1 MAVITWLGGSS
12 TDGAVAAN
20 WSGGSLPGASD
31 TIVFDNNSTQNCI
44 FSSSAI
50 SQVVQIQIKS
60 TFDHQ
65 IVFGTSSHAISLQ
78 SMIIEKTAAISASTA
93 TTFAFSHSSFPFTSG
108 GLGTYVSFI
117 LGSVELNTNTLG
129 VFVDATSRS
138 NVTYTFAN
146 PASSKMVMDDGV
158 YPNVTITA
166 QSGTAYFSMTYGTP
180 GTTYGKVDMLNFNVS
195 SAVEIRES
203 SGTYYAS
210 ANDGLKKF
218 KFGGT
223 LTIASN
229 YFHAY
234 KSQVEFVGT
243 SGTLTFPAEGQ
254 TATYGTGTAFNTQ
267 FYDIIISANTA
278 GHSVGLAAGRILS
291 CNYLEIGEGA
301 KFIGPATH
309 PGAEIRSIKRPSLF
323 GTWNFSQVADG
334 IYSSNDSRPF
344 MGVPQGGTGLI
355 THTKDL
361 LLFGNDQN
369 ALASD
374 ANLSFSNSTL
384 HADQGVKI
392 TELADPP
399 DHVAGTG
406 ILWVHNDAPSN
417 LYFTDDAGNDIAL
430 TNAGSAVGGGGGIT
444 ALTGNVTASG
454 TGSVAATIANE
465 AVTYAKMQHVSATS
479 RVLGRITSGAGDV
492 EELTAANIRT
502 IANVEDGA
510 DVTDATN
517 VKSALDGMTITSVTP
532 ALDDEILIQDT
543 NDSDNLKTV
552 TFSDMA
558 STVLTGAPGTG
569 TMVTEFVGVPSGTPS
584 ISSASWTDV
593 SLDGTALVGS
603 TSDGPNYAGGGTKK
617 VYTVPAD
624 GLYFVSAAVGFSAWA
639 GDDNTYYIAR
649 ITQNSSGGS
658 AALGATF
665 SLTGNSDGGDINPVQ
680 YYLALSQ
687 NDQVGLAV
695 YQNIGSTKTIYFAQF
710 AIQRVFGV

>member
-1 MAVITWLGGSS
+1 MAVVTWIGGSS

-20 WSGGSLPGASD
+20 WSTGGLPSAAD
-31 TIVFDNNSTQNCI
+31 TIVFDNNAAQNCN
-44 FSSSAI
+44 FSSSAV

-60 TFDHQ
+60 TFSHQ
-65 IVFGTSSHAISLQ
+65 IVFGTSTHAISLQ
-78 SMIIEKTAAISASTA
+78 SMIIEKTAAITATTA

-117 LGSVELNTNTLG
+117 LGTTELNDNTLG

-166 QSGTAYFSMTYGTP
+166 QSGTAFFSMTYGTP
-180 GTTYGKVDMLNFNVS
+180 GTTFGKVDMLNFNVS

-203 SGTYYAS
+203 SGTYYPS
-210 ANDGLKKF
+210 ANDSLKKF

-229 YFHAY
+229 FFEAY

-254 TATYGTGTAFNTQ
+254 TATYGDGTSFSTQ
-267 FYDIIISANTA
+267 FHDVVITANTA
-278 GHSVGLAAGRILS
+278 GHSVGLAAGRVLS

-309 PGAEIRSIKRPSLF
+309 PGAEIRSIKRPSIF

-374 ANLSFSNSTL
+374 PNLSFSDNCL
-384 HADQGVKI
+384 AVDQGIKI
-392 TELADPP
+392 FE
-399 DHVAGTG
+399 GTTHPISTG
-406 ILWVHNDAPSN
+406 SGYGVLWVNSGTNPNTLIFSDEN
-417 LYFTDDAGNDIAL
+417 GTDTTL
-430 TNAGSAVGGGGGIT
+430 GSGGGGGIT

-454 TGSVAATIANE
+454 SGSVAATIADE

-479 RVLGRITSGAGDV
+479 RVLGRISSGAGDV
-492 EELTAANIRT
+492 EELTGANIRT

-517 VKSALDGMTITSVTP
+517 VKSALDGMSITSVTP
-532 ALDDEILIQDT
+532 AVNDEILIQDT
-543 NDSDNLKTV
+543 DDSDNLKTV

-558 STVLTGAPGTG
+558 TTVLTGAPGTG

-584 ISSASWTDV
+584 ISSGSWTDV
-593 SLDGTALVGS
+593 SLDGTPLVGS

-617 VYTVPAD
+617 VYTIPAD
-624 GLYFVSAAVGFSAWA
+624 GLYYVEAAVGFSGWA
-639 GDDNTYYIAR
+639 GNDTTYYIAR

-658 AALGATF
+658 ASLGATF

-695 YQNIGSTKTIYFAQF
+695 YQNIGSAKTIYFAQLS
-710 AIQRVFGV
+710 IRRVFGV

>member
-1 MAVITWLGGSS
+1 MAVVTWIGGSS

-20 WSGGSLPGASD
+20 WSTGGLPSAAD
-31 TIVFDNNSTQNCI
+31 TIVFDNNATQNCN
-44 FSSSAI
+44 FSSSAV

-60 TFDHQ
+60 TFNHQ
-65 IVFGTSSHAISLQ
+65 IVFGTSTHAISLQ
-78 SMIIEKTAAISASTA
+78 SMIIEKTAAIAATTA

-117 LGSVELNTNTLG
+117 LGSPELNDATLG

-166 QSGTAYFSMTYGTP
+166 QSGTAFFSMTYGTP
-180 GTTYGKVDMLNFNVS
+180 GTTFGKVDMLNFNVS

-203 SGTYYAS
+203 SGTYYPS
-210 ANDGLKKF
+210 ANDSLKKF

-229 YFHAY
+229 FFEAY

-254 TATYGTGTAFNTQ
+254 TATYGDGTSFSTQ
-267 FYDIIISANTA
+267 FHDVVITANTA
-278 GHSVGLAAGRILS
+278 GHSVGLAAGRVLS

-309 PGAEIRSIKRPSLF
+309 PGAEIRSIKRPSIF

-374 ANLSFSNSTL
+374 ANLSFSNSIL

-392 TELADPP
+392 TESADAP

-406 ILWVHNDAPSN
+406 ILWVHDDNPSN
-417 LYFTDDAGNDIAL
+417 LYFTDDGGNDIAL

-454 TGSVAATIANE
+454 SGSVAATIADE

-479 RVLGRITSGAGDV
+479 RVLGRISSGAGDV
-492 EELTAANIRT
+492 EELTGANIRT

-517 VKSALDGMTITSVTP
+517 VKSALDGMSITSVTP
-532 ALDDEILIQDT
+532 AVNDEILIQDT
-543 NDSDNLKTV
+543 DDSDNLKTV

-558 STVLTGAPGTG
+558 TTVLTGAPGTG

-584 ISSASWTDV
+584 INSATWTDV
-593 SLDGTALVGS
+593 SLDGTPLVGS
-603 TSDGPNYAGGGTKK
+603 TSDVPNYAGGGTKK
-617 VYTVPAD
+617 GYTIPAD
-624 GLYFVSAAVGFSAWA
+624 GLYYVEAAVGFSGWA
-639 GDDNTYYIAR
+639 GNDTTYYIAR

-658 AALGATF
+658 ASLGATF

-695 YQNIGSTKTIYFAQF
+695 YQNIGSAKTIYFAQLS
-710 AIQRVFGV
+710 IRRVYGV